1 MAAWRESLASRS
13 RSCESDFGSGLL
25 FLVVL
30 PALLT
35 GVGAALLAVAFRRSG
50 KPRLLWIA
58 GAVVPLLATGALI
71 LVTAGGGGYSPL
83 GSLDQMIV
91 ASAAALVGGFVLVL
105 KPPAGRRIAAVLLVT
120 VYPLAL
126 LALIFAGAHQ
136 GVSVKWE

>member
-1 MAAWRESLASRS
+1 ML
-13 RSCESDFGSGLL
+13 FLL
-25 FLVVL
+25 FVLIL

-35 GVGAALLAVAFRRSG
+35 GVGAAVLAGAFRRSG
-50 KPRLLWIA
+50 RPRLLWIV
-58 GAVVPLLATGALI
+58 GAAVPLLATGTLV

-83 GSLDQMIV
+83 GALDQMIV
-91 ASAAALVGGFVLVL
+91 ASVAALVGGFVLVL